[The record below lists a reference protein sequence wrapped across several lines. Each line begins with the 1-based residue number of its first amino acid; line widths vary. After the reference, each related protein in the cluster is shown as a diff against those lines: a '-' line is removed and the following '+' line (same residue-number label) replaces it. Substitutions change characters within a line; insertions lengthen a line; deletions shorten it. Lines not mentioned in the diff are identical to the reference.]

1 MQIESFRA
9 ATLWVI
15 SVDFRL
21 GGGEFG
27 AARPRAID
35 IHRLVHGSKNYP
47 WHLLIPPSP
56 AFSP

>member
-27 AARPRAID
+27 AARSRAINLG
-35 IHRLVHGSKNYP
+35 RSNFVR
-47 WHLLIPPSP
+47 
-56 AFSP
+56 